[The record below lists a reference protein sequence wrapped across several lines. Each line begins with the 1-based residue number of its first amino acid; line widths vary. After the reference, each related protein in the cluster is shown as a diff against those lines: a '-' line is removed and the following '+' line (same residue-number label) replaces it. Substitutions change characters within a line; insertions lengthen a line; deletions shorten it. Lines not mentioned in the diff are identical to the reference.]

1 MKPKILV
8 IVDVPGWAL
17 ERTADNVIAR
27 LSGQYDFEK
36 AFNKN
41 AVEKI
46 RAGNFE
52 LLYITYE
59 TQFLDAGIAVDIPER
74 SVTGVRCH
82 FKWDGGGKGMPP
94 SSEFLSHLGK
104 FAALNVPSR
113 ILYNIFKPLHPAVFY
128 TPHGVDTE
136 IFRPR
141 AGNPFSSPAGEL
153 VLGWAG
159 SLTNHPGK
167 RGVEDLIMPAV
178 EGLKG
183 VTLKLAAREEKWRTQ
198 EEMAAFY
205 QGVDVQICASRTE
218 GGPHPLLEAAACGIP
233 LISTRVGIAPDLIK
247 DGDNG
252 FLIERNIETIR
263 DAVIKLR
270 DNQDLRTAMGK
281 SARETVAKAWNWDL
295 QAKSYVPFF
304 DYGLNNS
311 IIQHDADP

>member
-17 ERTADNVIAR
+17 ERTADNVIAC
-27 LSGQYDFEK
+27 LSDRYDFEK

-46 RAGNFE
+46 RAGKFD

-59 TQFLDAGIAVDIPER
+59 TQFQDAGIAVDIPER

-167 RGVEDLIMPAV
+167 RGVEDYLMPAI
-178 EGLKG
+178 EGLRG
-183 VTLKLAAREEKWRTQ
+183 VSLRLAAREQKWRTQ
-198 EEMAAFY
+198 GEMVAFY
-205 QGVDVQICASRTE
+205 QGVDVQACSSSTE

-233 LISTRVGIAPDLIK
+233 LISTRVGLAPELIR
-247 DGDNG
+247 DGENG
-252 FLIERNIETIR
+252 FLVERTVAAIR
-263 DAVIKLR
+263 EAVITLR
-270 DNQDLRTAMGK
+270 DSRELRLSMGK
-281 SARETVAKAWNWDL
+281 RARAIIEESWHWGI
-295 QAKSYVPFF
+295 QAQHYIPFF
-304 DYGLNNS
+304 NHGLNTR
-311 IIQHDADP
+311 I

>member
-27 LSGQYDFEK
+27 LSDRYDFEK

-46 RAGNFE
+46 RAGNFD

-59 TQFLDAGIAVDIPER
+59 TQFQDAGIAVDIPQKA
-74 SVTGVRCH
+74 VTGVRCH

-94 SSEFLSHLGK
+94 SSEFLSHLGT

-113 ILYNIFKPLHPAVFY
+113 ILCNIFKPLHPAVFY
-128 TPHGVDTE
+128 TPHGVDVHK
-136 IFRPR
+136 FKPR
-141 AGNPFSSPAGEL
+141 AGGPFSSPEGEL
-153 VLGWAG
+153 IIGWAG

-198 EEMAAFY
+198 EEMVAFY
-205 QGVDVQICASRTE
+205 QGVDAQICASRTE

-233 LISTRVGIAPDLIK
+233 LISTRVGIAPELIRE
-247 DGDNG
+247 GENG
-252 FLIERNIETIR
+252 FLVERTVAAIR
-263 DAVIKLR
+263 DAVIILR
-270 DNQDLRTAMGK
+270 DSRELRLSMGK
-281 SARETVAKAWNWDL
+281 RARAIIEESWHWGI
-295 QAKSYVPFF
+295 QAQHYIPFF
-304 DYGLNNS
+304 NHGLNTR
-311 IIQHDADP
+311 

>member
-27 LSGQYDFEK
+27 LSGQYVFEK
-36 AFNKN
+36 AFNNN

-46 RAGNFE
+46 RAGNLD

-59 TQFLDAGIAVDIPER
+59 TQFQDAGITVDIPKKA
-74 SVTGVRCH
+74 VTGVRCH
-82 FKWDGGGKGMPP
+82 FKWDGGGKGLPP
-94 SSEFLSHLGK
+94 SSAFLSHLGK

-113 ILYNIFKPLHPAVFY
+113 ILENIFKPLHPAVFY
-128 TPHGVDTE
+128 TPHGVDMH
-136 IFRPR
+136 IFKPK
-141 AGNPFSSPAGEL
+141 AGGPYASPEGEL
-153 VLGWAG
+153 ILGWAG

-198 EEMAAFY
+198 EEMVAFY

-233 LISTRVGIAPDLIK
+233 LISTRVGIAPELIR

-252 FLIERNIETIR
+252 FLIERDIESIR
-263 DAVIKLR
+263 HAVIKLR
-270 DNQDLRTAMGK
+270 DNRALRTAMGK
-281 SARETVAKAWNWDL
+281 RARETAASAWNWDT
-295 QAKSYVPFF
+295 QAKNYVPFF
-304 DYGLNNS
+304 DYGLNA
-311 IIQHDADP
+311 I

>member
-27 LSGQYDFEK
+27 LSDRYDFEK

-46 RAGNFE
+46 CEGKFD

-59 TQFLDAGIAVDIPER
+59 TQFQDAGIAVDTPER

-113 ILYNIFKPLHPAVFY
+113 ILYNIFKPRHPAVFY

-167 RGVEDLIMPAV
+167 RGVEDYLMPAIK
-178 EGLKG
+178 GLKG
-183 VTLKLAAREEKWRTQ
+183 VSLRLAAREEKWRTQ
-198 EEMAAFY
+198 GEMVAFY
-205 QGVDVQICASRTE
+205 QGVDVQICTSSTE
-218 GGPHPLLEAAACGIP
+218 GGPHPLLEAAACGNP
-233 LISTRVGIAPDLIK
+233 LISTRVGIAPELIK
-247 DGDNG
+247 DGENG
-252 FLIERNIETIR
+252 FIIERDIEAIR
-263 DAVIKLR
+263 KAVIMLR
-270 DNQDLRTAMGK
+270 DNRDMRCSMGK
-281 SARETVAKAWNWDL
+281 QAREIVVQDWNWDL
-295 QAKSYVPFF
+295 QAQHYIPFF
-304 DYGLNNS
+304 NQGLG
-311 IIQHDADP
+311 IQ

>member
-17 ERTADNVIAR
+17 ERTADNVMAR
-27 LSGQYDFEK
+27 LSGRYDFEK

-46 RAGNFE
+46 RARKFD

-59 TQFLDAGIAVDIPER
+59 TQFQDANIAVDIPQKA
-74 SVTGVRCH
+74 VTGVRCH
-82 FKWDGGGKGMPP
+82 FKWDGGGKGLPP
-94 SSEFLSHLGK
+94 SAAFLSHLGK
-104 FAALNVPSR
+104 FVALNVPSK
-113 ILYNIFKPLHPAVFY
+113 ILCTIFSPLHPAVFY

-167 RGVEDLIMPAV
+167 RGVEDYLMPAIK
-178 EGLKG
+178 GLKG
-183 VTLKLAAREEKWRTQ
+183 VSLRLAAREQKWRTQ
-198 EEMAAFY
+198 EEMVAFY
-205 QGVDVQICASRTE
+205 QGVDVQVCASSTE

-233 LISTRVGIAPDLIK
+233 LISTRVGLAPELIK

-252 FLIERNIETIR
+252 FLIERDIEAIR
-263 DAVIKLR
+263 DAVITLR
-270 DNQDLRTAMGK
+270 DNRDMRCCMGK
-281 SARETVAKAWNWDL
+281 RAREIVAQDWNWDT
-295 QAKSYVPFF
+295 QAKNYAPFF
-304 DYGLNNS
+304 DYGLNNA
-311 IIQHDADP
+311 IIYNDAAP